1 MKSCAIEEAE
11 SLEQLRFLFG
21 GLKIQVHE
29 TEYSSLGIDLPGHL
43 ILAEEYIKKMSPFGF

>member
-43 ILAEEYIKKMSPFGF
+43 ILAEEYIKKMSPLGF